1 MAGFGFAFVAHGY
14 LEPSRRVPGERE
26 RYPTWPQVA
35 AKPELLFFFQ
45 FDASA
50 VREAVPREHRAA
62 RTGRWYQNESS
73 QATNGLDHFG
83 PGRQAA
89 LLRQPVAARARAA
102 ADGRRHRVRVAK
114 SAGLRGLP
122 RALHGRGRRRGRAR
136 GRGRRARRARRRGRG
151 AEPVRARRDAGR
163 AGDGAGVGR
172 RPSRVRRLPPA
183 GSAARRRRRG
193 DGNPIRG
200 RRRARPRDF
209 DRDPGR
215 PRPPRRHGGARRGA
229 ILDPG
234 RRLAAAERLRRRR
247 GRGRGGGG
255 RDRRERR
262 RPGPRRSRPHR
273 RLVQRAG
280 DGAALAAA
288 ARRGAV
294 AGHLVL
300 PRCASRGRGR
310 GRRAA
315 PLRVGPRRRLR
326 AAFRAA
332 AARALGRGAPPGR
345 LRPARARRGRP
356 AQRPGREPDQRRRR
370 DARRRAAR
378 RRRRGRRRRSVR
390 RGRDR
395 RRRATAPR
403 PGRRAAPPAGRS
415 DAAAAVFPGAR
426 ARGTRAGARA
436 GARAVGLQRPARAP
450 AAAAPAAGGAAARRA
465 LA

>member
-1 MAGFGFAFVAHGY
+1 MTSRVRVCGARLPRAIAAG
-14 LEPSRRVPGERE
+14 PRRARAL
-26 RYPTWPQVA
+26 PTKSPQN
-35 AKPELLFFFQ
+35 PFSTFI
-45 FDASA
+45 SNS
-50 VREAVPREHRAA
+50 VRSIQSEFRLVQESAVPRASGCPNRPLVPKREQPAA
-62 RTGRWYQNESS
+62 
-73 QATNGLDHFG
+73 NGLDHFG

-193 DGNPIRG
+193 DGNPLRG
-200 RRRARPRDF
+200 HRRARPRDF

-262 RPGPRRSRPHR
+262 RPGPRRGRP
-273 RLVQRAG
+273 
-280 DGAALAAA
+280 
-288 ARRGAV
+288 
-294 AGHLVL
+294 
-300 PRCASRGRGR
+300 
-310 GRRAA
+310 
-315 PLRVGPRRRLR
+315 PRRH
-326 AAFRAA
+326 
-332 AARALGRGAPPGR
+332 
-345 LRPARARRGRP
+345 
-356 AQRPGREPDQRRRR
+356 
-370 DARRRAAR
+370 
-378 RRRRGRRRRSVR
+378 V
-390 RGRDR
+390 
-395 RRRATAPR
+395 
-403 PGRRAAPPAGRS
+403 
-415 DAAAAVFPGAR
+415 
-426 ARGTRAGARA
+426 
-436 GARAVGLQRPARAP
+436 
-450 AAAAPAAGGAAARRA
+450 
-465 LA
+465 

>member
-1 MAGFGFAFVAHGY
+1 MTSRVHVCGARLPRAIAAGPRRARALPTKSPQNPNCCSFFNFAQPNRCARGGTTRA
-14 LEPSRRVPGERE
+14 LGCPNRTLVPKRE
-26 RYPTWPQVA
+26 QP
-35 AKPELLFFFQ
+35 
-45 FDASA
+45 
-50 VREAVPREHRAA
+50 
-62 RTGRWYQNESS
+62 
-73 QATNGLDHFG
+73 ATNGLDHFG

-102 ADGRRHRVRVAK
+102 ADGRRRRVRVAK

-136 GRGRRARRARRRGRG
+136 GRGRRARRACRRGRG

-193 DGNPIRG
+193 DGNPLRG

-262 RPGPRRSRPHR
+262 RPGPRRGRP
-273 RLVQRAG
+273 
-280 DGAALAAA
+280 
-288 ARRGAV
+288 
-294 AGHLVL
+294 
-300 PRCASRGRGR
+300 
-310 GRRAA
+310 
-315 PLRVGPRRRLR
+315 PRR
-326 AAFRAA
+326 
-332 AARALGRGAPPGR
+332 P
-345 LRPARARRGRP
+345 
-356 AQRPGREPDQRRRR
+356 
-370 DARRRAAR
+370 
-378 RRRRGRRRRSVR
+378 V
-390 RGRDR
+390 
-395 RRRATAPR
+395 
-403 PGRRAAPPAGRS
+403 
-415 DAAAAVFPGAR
+415 
-426 ARGTRAGARA
+426 
-436 GARAVGLQRPARAP
+436 
-450 AAAAPAAGGAAARRA
+450 
-465 LA
+465 